1 MPAPTLATMPALEV
15 VFFCKNHQATFVEVV
30 VFAFNE
36 RLFGGFGGLGV
47 HLK

>member
-1 MPAPTLATMPALEV
+1 MPAPTLATMPAFEV
-15 VFFCKNHQATFVEVV
+15 VFFRKNHQATLVEVV
-30 VFAFNE
+30 VFSFNE